1 MACPFSWRS
10 SSVTVACLSRGKAM
24 PCCLK
29 TSLMVFKAFN
39 ASKLM
44 NGAHRYIASRSSMGV
59 TPTFSAALAWA
70 FSWGKV
76 CIVAN
81 MVQVISSRPFYQ
93 DLLCG
98 IPPEDE
104 FLENVHHFRICSLS
118 GQCPPR
124 TARCNSFTAFDSVHI
139 LFCFRSWDIL
149 CEGWY
154 EA

>member
-1 MACPFSWRS
+1 
-10 SSVTVACLSRGKAM
+10 M

-39 ASKLM
+39 VFGKPI

-81 MVQVISSRPFYQ
+81 TVQVISSRVFFIKISCAEY
-93 DLLCG
+93 L
-98 IPPEDE
+98 PEDE

-118 GQCPPR
+118 GQCL
-124 TARCNSFTAFDSVHI
+124 AS
-139 LFCFRSWDIL
+139 
-149 CEGWY
+149 E
-154 EA
+154 